1 MVIEQLI
8 SDTVK
13 LEKIKPEL
21 MDKPFFKDSD
31 REYGIELSIIDP
43 PIDVNKNQYQLEDK
57 MYPDSNRDFSEGPQW
72 DEQEIKSDDKVLEE
86 ISADIPEEGLS
97 NEKEISETSGSDV
110 QEQYKIESK
119 DYPEC
124 KKNSIGELTDEK
136 KQELKVQLGWSDDK
150 LKKCTMDE
158 RGIIH
163 YKTDRCDLEGK
174 TSDNGVLYERRMIE
188 INKVK
193 IEGVFPKFE
202 SAFDT
207 QLNPNNYK
215 SKAYAK
221 ECNSKLKE
229 TIESNLELRS
239 LFTSEQIKEIKESR
253 TPTGYVW
260 HHNEEPGKMQLVK
273 REDHDRVIGGAA
285 HTGGNSL
292 WGSDSV
298 DNKKKGEHF

>member
-31 REYGIELSIIDP
+31 REYGIELSIIDS